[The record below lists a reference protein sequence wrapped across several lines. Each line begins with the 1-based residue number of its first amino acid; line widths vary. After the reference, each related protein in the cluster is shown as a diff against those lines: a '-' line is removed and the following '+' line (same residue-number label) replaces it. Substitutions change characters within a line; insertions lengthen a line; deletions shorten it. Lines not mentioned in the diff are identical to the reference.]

1 MPAPGTLPLPTDVDE
16 VDLVPVR
23 TYWQLVRQRFL
34 RHRLAVIAV
43 VILAILIAVSI
54 VVPVATGDAYRTSSL
69 TLIDEGPSLQAPLGY
84 NEIGQNIFLR
94 LAKATQTS
102 LIIGFLA
109 VILIGII
116 GALVGSIAGYFGG
129 WVDNVLMRI
138 VDVVLSLPF
147 LFLVLLIVSFF
158 GHPGHPGDRVRASA
172 FAGWTTAARLVR
184 AEFLQLRETDF
195 VAAAKALGAEPRRI
209 IVRHMLPGA
218 MAPLV
223 VALSLGVADA
233 IIGESALSFLGFGIA
248 PPEISLGQML
258 QNYREYFYSTPERIF
273 YPGARARRHRPV
285 RPASLATACATPS
298 TRDSES
304 RVDRPSDDDP
314 SGPSRD
320 NRTPRI
326 SSRSPGC
333 GPTSSP
339 RTGRSR
345 PSTAS
350 ASRSSTA
357 RRSASSASPAAARAS
372 PRCR

>member
-1 MPAPGTLPLPTDVDE
+1 MSVDVRAGSGTLPLPTEVDE

-34 RHRLAVIAV
+34 RHKLAVIATV
-43 VILAILIAVSI
+43 TLTILVAVAI

-109 VILIGII
+109 VLLIGIT
-116 GALVGSIAGYFGG
+116 GATVGSIAGYFGG
-129 WVDNVLMRI
+129 WVDNLLMRI

-147 LFLVLLIVSFF
+147 LVLVLLIVSFS
-158 GHPGHPGDRVRASA
+158 GIRDIRVIVFALA

-195 VAAAKALGAEPRRI
+195 VAAAKALGASPRRTI
-209 IVRHMLPGA
+209 MRHMLPGA

-258 QNYREYFYSTPERIF
+258 QNFREYFYSNSERIL
-273 YPGARARRHRPV
+273 YPALVLIAIV
-285 RPASLATACATPS
+285 M
-298 TRDSES
+298 
-304 RVDRPSDDDP
+304 
-314 SGPSRD
+314 
-320 NRTPRI
+320 
-326 SSRSPGC
+326 
-333 GPTSSP
+333 
-339 RTGRSR
+339 
-345 PSTAS
+345 S
-350 ASRSSTA
+350 ASFLGDGLRDA
-357 RRSASSASPAAARAS
+357 LD
-372 PRCR
+372 PRQRVES

>member
-1 MPAPGTLPLPTDVDE
+1 MSVDVRAGSGTLPLPTEVDE

-34 RHRLAVIAV
+34 RHKLAVIATV
-43 VILAILIAVSI
+43 TLTILVAVSI
-54 VVPVATGDAYRTSSL
+54 VVPMATGDAYRTSSL

-102 LIIGFLA
+102 LIVGFLS

-116 GALVGSIAGYFGG
+116 GATVGSLAGYFGG
-129 WVDNVLMRI
+129 WVDNLLMRI
-138 VDVVLSLPF
+138 VDVVLSLPY
-147 LFLVLLIVSFF
+147 LVLVLLIVSFS
-158 GHPGHPGDRVRASA
+158 GIRDIRVIVFAIA

-195 VAAAKALGAEPRRI
+195 VAAAKALGASPRRTI
-209 IVRHMLPGA
+209 MRHMLPGA

-258 QNYREYFYSTPERIF
+258 QNFREYFYSNSERIL
-273 YPGARARRHRPV
+273 YPALVLIAIV
-285 RPASLATACATPS
+285 M
-298 TRDSES
+298 
-304 RVDRPSDDDP
+304 
-314 SGPSRD
+314 
-320 NRTPRI
+320 
-326 SSRSPGC
+326 
-333 GPTSSP
+333 
-339 RTGRSR
+339 
-345 PSTAS
+345 S
-350 ASRSSTA
+350 ASFLGDGLRDA
-357 RRSASSASPAAARAS
+357 LD
-372 PRCR
+372 PRQRVES